1 MTMSDTEVQAS
12 TPGEES
18 RRTATENGFSD
29 GQEVNKAKDPADGG
43 GSLFQKA
50 DDNCVD
56 DKSDAQPVEQSPSK
70 SKLRRGISFPKESFV
85 SGYCEPPDP
94 WKEGSVSKFIMS
106 MCDCPRFS
114 N

>member
-1 MTMSDTEVQAS
+1 M
-12 TPGEES
+12 
-18 RRTATENGFSD
+18 
-29 GQEVNKAKDPADGG
+29 GG

-56 DKSDAQPVEQSPSK
+56 DKSDAQPLEQSPSK
-70 SKLRRGISFPKESFV
+70 SKLRRSILFPKESFV

-94 WKEGSVSKFIMS
+94 WKEGSVSKLIMS
-106 MCDCPRFS
+106 MCDCTRFS